1 MEPDVEPSEAPS
13 SQRDESTPTEE
24 EHESD
29 QDDEEMH
36 AAMLQATQAAANNSK
51 KVSPDQNTP
60 AECGIIEQVNCTNFM
75 CHTRLTVTLGPLI
88 NFIIGHNGSGKS
100 AVLTALTLCLGGKA
114 AATNRGQNLKSFIKS
129 GQHFSILSV
138 KIRNQGSG
146 AYKPEQYG
154 DSIIVERHFNDAGVS
169 GFKLKDRNGKVVS
182 TKKSD
187 LEDII
192 DQFGLQ
198 FDNPVT
204 VLTQDMA
211 RQFLNDSNAKDKY
224 KFFMKG
230 TQLDALDRD
239 YMHIQQELE
248 EMRERA
254 ETLNHDVEAH
264 RKEAVRRQQ
273 QAKRAEGL
281 NKIRAEI
288 TKTQH
293 QSVWAHVAGTEQ
305 EITQVDSEISDLSSK
320 IARLQE
326 EVEKASTAFARF
338 DQSSENAKAA
348 VEECEQELEHV
359 RYSEKDAKV
368 EFDEARKKL
377 MDLKA
382 VERQLGEAIKKSENH
397 KKNTQS
403 QIDGLRQN
411 QADGGRHDQKVLELE
426 EAKTQYE
433 TKKTAWEDHD
443 LKLPRLDEDLK
454 EMKEKQKQ
462 ASIALD
468 AKKRE
473 EKSSETKINNLTKG
487 QRKWTDAYP
496 DPERLDTLL
505 KQIERETRFKERPI
519 GPVGHYVELKQPQ
532 WGPILEKS
540 FGAALNAFVVT
551 SKADQSLLYRM
562 MSSLG

>member
-1 MEPDVEPSEAPS
+1 
-13 SQRDESTPTEE
+13 
-24 EHESD
+24 
-29 QDDEEMH
+29 
-36 AAMLQATQAAANNSK
+36 MLQATQAASNNSK

-60 AECGIIEQVNCTNFM
+60 AECGIVEQINCINFM

-114 AATNRGQNLKSFIKS
+114 TATNRGQNLRSFIKS
-129 GQHFSILSV
+129 GQHYSVLSV

-146 AYKPEQYG
+146 AYKPDYYG
-154 DSIIVERHFNDAGVS
+154 DSITVERHFNDSGVS

-182 TKKSD
+182 TKKSE

-204 VLTQDMA
+204 VLSQDMA

-254 ETLNHDVEAH
+254 EILNHDVEAH
-264 RKEAVRRQQ
+264 RKEAARRQQ

-281 NKIRAEI
+281 NKIRADI
-288 TKTQH
+288 KSTHNQLI
-293 QSVWAHVAGTEQ
+293 WAHVAGTEQ
-305 EITQVDSEISDLSSK
+305 EINAVESEISRISDEIS
-320 IARLQE
+320 RFQD
-326 EVEKASTAFARF
+326 EVENASNSFARF
-338 DQSSENAKAA
+338 DEGLERAKASIEA
-348 VEECEQELEHV
+348 CEQELEQV
-359 RYSEKDAKV
+359 RYTEKDAKV
-368 EFDEARKKL
+368 DFDEARKKL
-377 MDLKA
+377 FDLKA
-382 VERQLGEAIKKSENH
+382 VERQLSEAIKKSESH

-403 QIDGLRQN
+403 QIDDLKQA

-426 EAKTQYE
+426 EAKSHYE
-433 TKKTAWEDHD
+433 TQKAAWENHD
-443 LKLPRLDEDLK
+443 ANLPRLNEALK
-454 EMKEKQKQ
+454 EATEKQTQ
-462 ASIALD
+462 ASTALEG
-468 AKKRE
+468 KRKE
-473 EKSSETKINNLTKG
+473 EKSSEAKMNHLRRG

-496 DPERLDTLL
+496 DPEKLETLL
-505 KQIERETRFKERPI
+505 QQIQREKRFREPPI

-532 WGPILEKS
+532 WGPIVEKS

-551 SKADQSLLYRM
+551 SKADQGILSEM
-562 MSSLG
+562 MSTLG